1 MSDREIFFCL
11 LLLRIYVYEPRCL
24 TTFGL
29 TKSRN
34 PDRTDISG
42 EKWDVYSLTV
52 VLSFLFSGQHPYS
65 GLRNGEIVRGVVED
79 GLRPE
84 TAGMEPRLAMLVS
97 RMWSVDPGD
106 RPSAE
111 EVTRAFADGV
121 I

>member
-1 MSDREIFFCL
+1 MLMSVFAYLC
-11 LLLRIYVYEPRCL
+11 EPRCL
-24 TTFGL
+24 ATFGL
-29 TKSRN
+29 TPRSNIDETR
-34 PDRTDISG
+34 ISG
-42 EKWDVYSLTV
+42 VKWDVYSLAV
-52 VLSFLFSGQHPYS
+52 VISFLFRDQHPYS
-65 GLRNGEIVRGVVED
+65 GLRDAEIVHGVVED

-121 I
+121 M